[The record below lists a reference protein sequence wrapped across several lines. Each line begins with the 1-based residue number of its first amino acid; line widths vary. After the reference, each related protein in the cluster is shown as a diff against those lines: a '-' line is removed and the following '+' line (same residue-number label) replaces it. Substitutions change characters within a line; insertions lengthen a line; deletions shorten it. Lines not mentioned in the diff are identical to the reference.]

1 MKNSLLLLLT
11 FLCFSF
17 SVTAQKK
24 DKKTDKELELIAA
37 EPDKELVGETFNR
50 WSIEASFGQAKGSK
64 PYTDG
69 YYSNSPGKYFGGIAI
84 NSFGLGAR
92 YMFSPKFGIKAN
104 INVDNLQEQNNSGS
118 LPFQMQH
125 HQFTGEGVANL
136 MRLFD
141 IQKQAGRFGLLFHFG
156 FQVSRMTPQMGIY
169 KGTTE
174 LNGGIVSGLSPQFR
188 IFKNVSV
195 FADFTVNSNVRQHFN
210 WDGTQ
215 YSDANNNLTGSL
227 FRSSFGI
234 SVALGKDK
242 IHGDWAIIQDKNDK
256 RLDSLNNKIGEIED
270 LLNDS
275 DKDGVPDYLD
285 QEQNSI
291 SGVAVDT
298 KGRMVD
304 KNNNGVPDELEKFV
318 NNTISNNN
326 NVTSAAATE
335 NALLQLINDGY
346 IAVYFDSGKSQP
358 NSASASNIGF
368 ILNYLKNNVN
378 KSVDIT
384 GYSDEIGSSESNEKL
399 ASERA
404 QAVKTI
410 LIKAGIAESR
420 INIQS
425 NGEDNSVDKSSG
437 WARSLVRKAIF
448 KVK

>member
-1 MKNSLLLLLT
+1 MKNILLLLMTL
-11 FLCFSF
+11 LCFSF
-17 SVTAQKK
+17 SATAQRN
-24 DKKTDKELELIAA
+24 DKRTDKDLELIAA
-37 EPDKELVGETFNR
+37 EPDKELIGETFNR

-64 PYTDG
+64 PYTNG
-69 YYSNSPGKYFGGIAI
+69 YYANSPGKFFGGIAI
-84 NSFGLGAR
+84 NSYSLGAR
-92 YMFSPKFGIKAN
+92 YMFSPKLGIKAN

-141 IQKQAGRFGLLFHFG
+141 IQKQAGRFGLLFHLG
-156 FQVSRMTPQMGIY
+156 FNISRMTPKMGPQN
-169 KGTTE
+169 KTE
-174 LNGGIVSGLSPQFR
+174 WNTGGVVGISPQIR

-195 FADFTVNSNVRQHFN
+195 FADFTVNSNIRQHYN

-215 YSDANNNLTGSL
+215 FSDPNNNLTGSL
-227 FRSSFGI
+227 FRTSFGL
-234 SVALGKDK
+234 SVALGKGK

-256 RLDSLNNKIGEIED
+256 RIDSLNNKIGEIED

-291 SGVAVDT
+291 AGVAVDT

-304 KNNNGVPDELEKFV
+304 KNNNGVPDDLEKFV
-318 NNTISNNN
+318 NNT
-326 NVTSAAATE
+326 VTKNIASSSAAATE
-335 NALLQLINDGY
+335 NALLQLINEGY
-346 IAVYFDSGKSQP
+346 ITAYFDTGKTQP

-368 ILNYLKNNVN
+368 ILNYLKNNPS
-378 KSVDIT
+378 KSIDIT
-384 GYSDEIGSSESNEKL
+384 GYSDEIGSSESNDKL
-399 ASERA
+399 ASDRA

-410 LIKAGIAESR
+410 LVKAGIAESR
-420 INIQS
+420 LNIQS
-425 NGEDNSVDKSSG
+425 NGEDNSVDKSSD
-437 WARSLVRKAIF
+437 WARRLVRKTIF